1 MRALVS
7 RGLLLPPLVCAA
19 LVLGPVGAA
28 AAVDAHPG
36 SPDARATARE
46 LSAADLTP
54 ERLGLPA
61 GDERAAALAPLLTAL
76 GDLAERGKGPLDAA
90 EADEH
95 AQAVEDATASLQQ
108 RVREMVG
115 SATAKGTATKGTA
128 AEGAAVDDFTPA
140 DAELGESV
148 ETLIGSLLSLDV
160 PGVVDAVPDLLSSVL
175 GLLTGGSG
183 SRSTNLSSLPTT

>member
-115 SATAKGTATKGTA
+115 SATAKGTAAK
-128 AEGAAVDDFTPA
+128 GAAMDDIAPA

-148 ETLIGSLLSLDV
+148 ETLIWSLLSLDV

-183 SRSTNLSSLPTT
+183 SRSTSLSTLPTT